1 MPQVALRHSGLSR
14 SARCHYGSAL
24 IPRTRRPPLA
34 PLDPRKA
41 EARCPRSQRW
51 VHGWV
56 HRLCYSFCFRLAQ
69 PEQMRARRVKKA
81 EKGRGGECSGV
92 GNQRTD
98 RLPLRDGAA
107 ISRAA
112 KTSKRSVC
120 ASSGRS
126 TGSLGALQA
135 VSGRQGRSVASLLL
149 LAPRNSRDT
158 SLISRQP
165 ASLWLRWSDDKRRQ
179 LTI

>member
-34 PLDPRKA
+34 PLHPRKA

-81 EKGRGGECSGV
+81 EKGRGGGALAWEISGPT
-92 GNQRTD
+92 GCHCAMAR
-98 RLPLRDGAA
+98 PF
-107 ISRAA
+107 RAA

-126 TGSLGALQA
+126 IPSLGALQA